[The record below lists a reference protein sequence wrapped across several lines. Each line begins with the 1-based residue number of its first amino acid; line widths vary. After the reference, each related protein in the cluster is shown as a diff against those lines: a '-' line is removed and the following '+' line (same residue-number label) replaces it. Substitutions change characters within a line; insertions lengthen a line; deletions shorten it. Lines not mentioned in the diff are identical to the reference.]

1 MGRQDSTN
9 ARTDVRTRLEIM
21 KTAIAEADP
30 VRAAM
35 DREKYIIK
43 GLSTQNF
50 YKETTKST
58 GYTKAS
64 RQNLRDLKKALL
76 AYSIAIGV

>member
-1 MGRQDSTN
+1 
-9 ARTDVRTRLEIM
+9 M

-35 DREKYIIK
+35 DREKYVIE

-64 RQNLRDLKKALL
+64 RQNLRDLRPFWLVQL
-76 AYSIAIGV
+76 PLGSNHVI